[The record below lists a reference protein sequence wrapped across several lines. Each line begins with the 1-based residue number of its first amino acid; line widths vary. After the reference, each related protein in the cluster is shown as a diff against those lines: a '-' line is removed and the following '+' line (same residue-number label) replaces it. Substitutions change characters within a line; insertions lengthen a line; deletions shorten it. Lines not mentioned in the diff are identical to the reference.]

1 VAINSIRENT
11 IVEDFALAVY
21 TPSPIYSDCMM
32 HLTLPTLLVF
42 KLENIH
48 EKQQYCE
55 QEQLN
60 TDSLKTMAE
69 KCQCPSLALKEHGL
83 AGHLTQTD
91 MHPNTFKTK

>member
-1 VAINSIRENT
+1 MLKI
-11 IVEDFALAVY
+11 LHWLY
-21 TPSPIYSDCMM
+21 TPHLPFIPIASSVM

-42 KLENIH
+42 KLANIH